1 MGGKAIKAKTKAD
14 SVKRRRGRPCKPD
27 MNRDAS
33 GRITNKP
40 GEAPDRLGKETRVR
54 LFNVA
59 PEDAAQPE
67 AGSVIG
73 RMKLTGEIS
82 QDQYEAF
89 IRYTMTVERYRSAMM
104 SPDSLKTRRG
114 GVMNIP
120 SDESDMAAKAAWKG
134 VTDAITAEQRFHRGN
149 LMAPLNFIVSRNEEH
164 PHMIGDLRVVGN
176 VLSRFYGIAFQR
188 KSA

>member
-1 MGGKAIKAKTKAD
+1 MGGKASKIK
-14 SVKRRRGRPCKPD
+14 KRANRGAGRPCKTD
-27 MNRDAS
+27 VNRNAS

-40 GEAPDRLGKETRVR
+40 GEAPDKLGKDTRVR

-59 PEDAAQPE
+59 PEDSAQPE

-82 QDQYEAF
+82 ADQYEAF
-89 IRYTMTVERYRSAMM
+89 IRYNMTIERYRSAMM

-120 SDESDMAAKAAWKG
+120 DDESDIAAVAAWTSLKN
-134 VTDAITAEQRFHRGN
+134 AITAEQRFHRGN

-164 PHMIGDLRVVGN
+164 PHMVGDLRVVGN

>member
-14 SVKRRRGRPCKPD
+14 NVKRRRGRPCKTGV
-27 MNRDAS
+27 NRNAS

-40 GEAPDRLGKETRVR
+40 GEAPDRLAKDTRIR

-73 RMKLTGEIS
+73 RMKLSGEIS
-82 QDQYEAF
+82 AEQYEAF
-89 IRYTMTVERYRSAMM
+89 IRYTMTAERYRSAMQV
-104 SPDSLKTRRG
+104 PDSLKTRRG
-114 GVMNIP
+114 GVMSIP
-120 SDESDMAAKAAWKG
+120 DDEVDVAARAAWRNLMG
-134 VTDAITAEQRFHRGN
+134 AISAEQRFHRGN
-149 LMAPLNFIVSRNEEH
+149 LMAPLNFIVSRDEDH
-164 PHMIGDLRVVGN
+164 PHMIGDLRIVGN
-176 VLSRFYGIAFQR
+176 VLSRFYGIALQR